1 MLSFTNHQVNAYQN
15 HTEKKKKTH
24 TEIPARTCQD
34 GYYQKKKRQYQ
45 GRCGEIGMQILQKQ

>member
-1 MLSFTNHQVNAYQN
+1 MHIKTTL
-15 HTEKKKKTH
+15 KKKKTH